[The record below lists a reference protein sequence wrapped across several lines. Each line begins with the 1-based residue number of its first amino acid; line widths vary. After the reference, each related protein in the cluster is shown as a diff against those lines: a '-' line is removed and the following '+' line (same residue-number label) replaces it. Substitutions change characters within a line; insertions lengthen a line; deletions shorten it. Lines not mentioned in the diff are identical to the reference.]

1 MCYKSHCIKIQ
12 QMVHCNLTW
21 NRSRERGRLA
31 RLCINNQCSLIFKNM
46 WARTVFK
53 MTDSLSSGCGADFQ
67 ESYGTVFLKRGCSG
81 TRKGFQNTGT
91 RKAVWGLWE
100 ESLPH
105 CIVGCTSYL
114 WATKERPS
122 TPSSSDALM
131 FGTSPEVGDRYTGP
145 NLNKQSTVEF
155 SISGPRHLPEDP
167 HKSPKFWNIPLKKNH
182 PQDGQSPS

>member
-1 MCYKSHCIKIQ
+1 MSQDCIQDDRQPFLRMWSRLPRELWNCVLK
-12 QMVHCNLTW
+12 TW
-21 NRSRERGRLA
+21 MLRD
-31 RLCINNQCSLIFKNM
+31 K
-46 WARTVFK
+46 
-53 MTDSLSSGCGADFQ
+53 
-67 ESYGTVFLKRGCSG
+67 
-81 TRKGFQNTGT
+81 KGFQNTGT
-91 RKAVWGLWE
+91 RTAVWGLWE

-131 FGTSPEVGDRYTGP
+131 VGTSPEVGDRYTGL
-145 NLNKQSTVEF
+145 NLSKQSTVEF
-155 SISGPRHLPEDP
+155 FISGPRHLPEDP